1 MRAAYYHYMIAQPS
15 NPLLPSASS
24 AEAAEIARDERYLEA
39 AALYGAALERMAR
52 AYEADPSRRQDL
64 LQDVHVAIWRSLL
77 TFDGRCSLLTWVYR
91 VAHYTATKHML
102 ANRRVRLHEMHTLDE
117 IPDIE
122 DYQGASSN
130 AVETDSLQR
139 LLTLIERLKPLDRQ
153 VILMYL
159 EDFSAEAIGEV
170 VGLSP
175 SYIATKIHRVK
186 KLLAT
191 MFHEGNGQ

>member
-1 MRAAYYHYMIAQPS
+1 MIALPA
-15 NPLLPSASS
+15 NPDLPSAS
-24 AEAAEIARDERYLEA
+24 AAEPAETARDERYLEA
-39 AALYGAALERMAR
+39 AALYGAPLERMAR

-64 LQDVHVAIWRSLL
+64 LQEVHVAIWRSLL
-77 TFDGRCSLLTWVYR
+77 TFDGRCSLRTWVYR

-117 IPDIE
+117 IPDTE
-122 DYQGASSN
+122 DARSAPSDSVQA
-130 AVETDSLQR
+130 DSLQR
-139 LLTLIERLKPLDRQ
+139 LLTLIQRLKPLDRQ

-175 SYIATKIHRVK
+175 GNIATKVHRVK
-186 KLLAT
+186 KLLAS
-191 MFHEGNGQ
+191 MFNERNRP

>member
-1 MRAAYYHYMIAQPS
+1 MIALPS
-15 NPLLPSASS
+15 NPGLASGSA
-24 AEAAEIARDERYLEA
+24 ADAAEIARDECYLEA
-39 AALYGAALERMAR
+39 AALYSAPLERMAR

-77 TFDGRCSLLTWVYR
+77 TFDGRCSLRTWVYR

-102 ANRRVRLHEMHTLDE
+102 ANRRIRLHEMHTLDD
-117 IPDIE
+117 IPDAQ
-122 DYQGASSN
+122 DAAGAAGS
-130 AVETDSLQR
+130 AEADSLQQ
-139 LLTLIERLKPLDRQ
+139 LLALIERLKPLDRQ

-175 SYIATKIHRVK
+175 RNIATKIHRVK

-191 MFHEGNGQ
+191 MFHDRNGQ

>member
-1 MRAAYYHYMIAQPS
+1 MIAPAS
-15 NPLLPSASS
+15 NQTLASS
-24 AEAAEIARDERYLEA
+24 SATEAAETARDERYLEA
-39 AALYGAALERMAR
+39 ASLYGAPLERMAR

-77 TFDGRCSLLTWVYR
+77 TFDGRCSLRTWVYR

-102 ANRRVRLHEMHTLDE
+102 ANRRVRLHEMHTLDD
-117 IPDIE
+117 IPHIE
-122 DYQGASSN
+122 DDRSASSS
-130 AVETDSLQR
+130 AAEADSLQR

-175 SYIATKIHRVK
+175 TNIATKIHRVK

-191 MFHEGNGQ
+191 MFHERNKQ

>member
-1 MRAAYYHYMIAQPS
+1 MIALAS
-15 NPLLPSASS
+15 NKTLASPSAT
-24 AEAAEIARDERYLEA
+24 EAAETARDERYLEA
-39 AALYGAALERMAR
+39 ASLYGAPLERMAR

-77 TFDGRCSLLTWVYR
+77 TFDGRCSLRTWVYR

-102 ANRRVRLHEMHTLDE
+102 ANRRVRLHEMHTLDD

-122 DYQGASSN
+122 DDRIASSS
-130 AVETDSLQR
+130 AAEADSLQR

-175 SYIATKIHRVK
+175 TNIATKIHRVK

-191 MFHEGNGQ
+191 MFHERNKQ

>member
-1 MRAAYYHYMIAQPS
+1 MIAPAS
-15 NPLLPSASS
+15 NQTPASS
-24 AEAAEIARDERYLEA
+24 SATEAAETARDERYLEA
-39 AALYGAALERMAR
+39 ASLYGAPLERMAR

-77 TFDGRCSLLTWVYR
+77 TFDGRCSLRTWVYR

-102 ANRRVRLHEMHTLDE
+102 ANRRVRLYEMHTLDD

-122 DYQGASSN
+122 DDRSASSS
-130 AVETDSLQR
+130 AAEADSLQR

-175 SYIATKIHRVK
+175 TNIATKIHRVK
-186 KLLAT
+186 RLLAT
-191 MFHEGNGQ
+191 MFHERNRQ

>member
-1 MRAAYYHYMIAQPS
+1 MIALPS
-15 NPLLPSASS
+15 NGDLTGTAA
-24 AEAAEIARDERYLEA
+24 AEAAETARDERYLEA
-39 AALYGAALERMAR
+39 AALYGAPLERMAR

-77 TFDGRCSLLTWVYR
+77 TFDGRCSLRTWVYR

-102 ANRRVRLHEMHTLDE
+102 ANRRVRLHEMHTLD
-117 IPDIE
+117 DIA
-122 DYQGASSN
+122 DIADDRSGT
-130 AVETDSLQR
+130 AVEADSLRR
-139 LLTLIERLKPLDRQ
+139 LLTLIQRLKPLDRQ
-153 VILMYL
+153 IILMYL

-175 SYIATKIHRVK
+175 GNIAIKVHRVK

-191 MFHEGNGQ
+191 MFHERNGS

>member
-1 MRAAYYHYMIAQPS
+1 MIALPL
-15 NPLLPSASS
+15 NPGLATASS

-39 AALYGAALERMAR
+39 AALYGPALERLAR
-52 AYEADPSRRQDL
+52 GYEADASRRQDL

-77 TFDGRCSLLTWVYR
+77 SFDGRCSLRTWVYR

-102 ANRRVRLHEMHTLDE
+102 ANRRVRLHEMHTLDD

-122 DYQGASSN
+122 DDGSSSGR
-130 AVETDSLQR
+130 AIEADCLRR
-139 LLTLIERLKPLDRQ
+139 LFTLIELLKPLDRQ

-175 SYIATKIHRVK
+175 RNIATKIHRVK
-186 KLLAT
+186 KLLAA
-191 MFHEGNGQ
+191 MFHERNGQ

>member
-1 MRAAYYHYMIAQPS
+1 MIALPS
-15 NPLLPSASS
+15 NQTLASS
-24 AEAAEIARDERYLEA
+24 SATEAAETARDERYLEA
-39 AALYGAALERMAR
+39 ASLYGAPLERMAR

-77 TFDGRCSLLTWVYR
+77 TFDGRCSLRTWVYR

-102 ANRRVRLHEMHTLDE
+102 ANRRVRLHEMHTLDD
-117 IPDIE
+117 IPDVE
-122 DYQGASSN
+122 DDRSASSS
-130 AVETDSLQR
+130 AAEADSLQR
-139 LLTLIERLKPLDRQ
+139 LLTLIEHLKPLDRQ

-175 SYIATKIHRVK
+175 TNIATKIHRVK

-191 MFHEGNGQ
+191 MFHERNGQ

>member
-1 MRAAYYHYMIAQPS
+1 MIVLPS
-15 NPLLPSASS
+15 NPDLAAASAD
-24 AEAAEIARDERYLEA
+24 EAVETARDERYLEA
-39 AALYGAALERMAR
+39 AALYGAQLERMAR

-77 TFDGRCSLLTWVYR
+77 TFDGRCSLRTWVFR

-102 ANRRVRLHEMHTLDE
+102 ANRRVRLHEMHTLDDF
-117 IPDIE
+117 PDIE
-122 DYQGASSN
+122 DERSASGS
-130 AVETDSLQR
+130 AVEADSLQR

-175 SYIATKIHRVK
+175 SNIATKIHRVK

-191 MFHEGNGQ
+191 MFHERNGP

>member
-1 MRAAYYHYMIAQPS
+1 MIAIPS
-15 NPLLPSASS
+15 NHDMASS
-24 AEAAEIARDERYLEA
+24 SATEAAETARDERYLEA
-39 AALYGAALERMAR
+39 ASLYGAPLERMAR

-77 TFDGRCSLLTWVYR
+77 TFDGRCSLRTWVYR

-102 ANRRVRLHEMHTLDE
+102 ANRRVRLHEMHTLDD
-117 IPDIE
+117 IPDVE
-122 DYQGASSN
+122 DVRTVPGIS
-130 AVETDSLQR
+130 VEDDSLRR

-159 EDFSAEAIGEV
+159 EDFSAESIGEV

-175 SYIATKIHRVK
+175 NNIATKIHRVK
-186 KLLAT
+186 KLLAS
-191 MFHEGNGQ
+191 MFHERDRQ

>member
-1 MRAAYYHYMIAQPS
+1 MIVLPS
-15 NPLLPSASS
+15 NPDLAAASAD
-24 AEAAEIARDERYLEA
+24 EAVETARDERYLEA
-39 AALYGAALERMAR
+39 AALYGAQLERMAR

-77 TFDGRCSLLTWVYR
+77 TFDGRCSLRTWVFR
-91 VAHYTATKHML
+91 VAHYTTTKHML
-102 ANRRVRLHEMHTLDE
+102 ANRRVRLHEMHTLDDF
-117 IPDIE
+117 PDIE
-122 DYQGASSN
+122 DERSASGS
-130 AVETDSLQR
+130 AVEADSLQR

-175 SYIATKIHRVK
+175 SNIATKIHRVK

-191 MFHEGNGQ
+191 RFHERNGQ

>member
-1 MRAAYYHYMIAQPS
+1 MIALPS
-15 NPLLPSASS
+15 NPDLAG
-24 AEAAEIARDERYLEA
+24 AAAVEAAETARDERYLQA
-39 AALYGAALERMAR
+39 AALYGAPLERLAR

-77 TFDGRCSLLTWVYR
+77 TFDGRCSLRTWVYR

-102 ANRRVRLHEMHTLDE
+102 ANRRVRLHEMHTLDD

-122 DYQGASSN
+122 DDRSAPGS
-130 AVETDSLQR
+130 AVEADSLRR
-139 LLTLIERLKPLDRQ
+139 LLALIERLKPLDRQ
-153 VILMYL
+153 VILLYL

-175 SYIATKIHRVK
+175 RNIATKIHRVK

-191 MFHEGNGQ
+191 MFHERNPQ